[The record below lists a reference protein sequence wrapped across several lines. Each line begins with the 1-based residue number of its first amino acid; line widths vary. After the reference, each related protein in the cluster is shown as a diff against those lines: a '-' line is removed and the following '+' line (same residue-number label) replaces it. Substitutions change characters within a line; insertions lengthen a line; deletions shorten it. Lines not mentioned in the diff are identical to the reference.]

1 MVNKARSL
9 CGLSWADGHSSGRTV
24 VLPTPVSSL
33 LNVFTPGIFS
43 ANFLLLL
50 GSARRKIDKQGN
62 NADLTLGKM
71 PQLLHRCF
79 MQFAQVKQPAAAGSA
94 TGHAA
99 HAAALQ
105 ALHPARPAGMAARA
119 CLAGCTVC
127 RASPRTDHE
136 AERARREAT
145 EGTARGVFTH
155 VKSFWMLKCAR
166 ISSGVLPLIMSATV
180 LQVRSS
186 SVLMFK

>member
-50 GSARRKIDKQGN
+50 GSAGRKIDKQGN
-62 NADLTLGKM
+62 NADLTLGKI

-79 MQFAQVKQPAAAGSA
+79 MQFAQVKQQRQR
-94 TGHAA
+94 
-99 HAAALQ
+99 Q
-105 ALHPARPAGMAARA
+105 APQRDTPHTPQPCRRCIPPGRPVWL
-119 CLAGCTVC
+119 LAPVWLV
-127 RASPRTDHE
+127 AQF
-136 AERARREAT
+136 AERDRAPTTRPSGRGVKPQRERREGYSRT
-145 EGTARGVFTH
+145 
-155 VKSFWMLKCAR
+155 
-166 ISSGVLPLIMSATV
+166 
-180 LQVRSS
+180 
-186 SVLMFK
+186 